1 MQTVKSERKPE
12 GDLPGLI
19 GLARRAGAL
28 EVGVDVSRAAIRQGR
43 AHLVLMAADAAE
55 GQLGKVLGLLQH
67 HEVPVRWAPNRATLG
82 QAVGTASVS
91 VAVIT
96 DRAFA
101 EPLGRRLPEQRP
113 ATM

>member
-1 MQTVKSERKPE
+1 MWEMSERTGSTE
-12 GDLPGLI
+12 LPGLV

-28 EVGVDVSRAAIRQGR
+28 EAGVAVARAAIREGR
-43 AHLVLMAADAAE
+43 AHLVLLAADAAD
-55 GQLGKVLGLLQH
+55 GQLRKVRSLLEYH
-67 HEVPVRWAPNRATLG
+67 PVPTRWVSDRAMLG

-101 EPLGRRLPEQRP
+101 EPLGRRLPEERP
-113 ATM
+113 AAM